1 MSLEKK
7 YNSIDQSKLK
17 PAVRDILKKMKEK
30 SENFTNSDINK
41 KVEPA
46 LDKLLM
52 RLEKE
57 LPEAI
62 KKETKT
68 PPKPKDKPKATPMK
82 VGEEWIA
89 FIEDSKGKKLE
100 KTFKSQRAAKMW
112 HKKNA
117 DKISEINLKYIIMSK
132 NIADD
137 FMNAFINGDVSRH
150 PINDIIDDSNMDS
163 PNHFLK
169 QKSFNFEDVLKDMS
183 SREKINF
190 FPSNQEGDCHQ
201 TSMFVSFRKPILK
214 FKMPKSNFVALDIV
228 LKEMVKQVL
237 GNCYGKNQKII
248 LLTDEISNSKS
259 EEWHANLRTMQKQCE
274 SIEVYYVFPNG
285 KHENANRFFGLQ

>member
-1 MSLEKK
+1 
-7 YNSIDQSKLK
+7 
-17 PAVRDILKKMKEK
+17 
-30 SENFTNSDINK
+30 
-41 KVEPA
+41 
-46 LDKLLM
+46 
-52 RLEKE
+52 
-57 LPEAI
+57 
-62 KKETKT
+62 
-68 PPKPKDKPKATPMK
+68 
-82 VGEEWIA
+82 
-89 FIEDSKGKKLE
+89 
-100 KTFKSQRAAKMW
+100 
-112 HKKNA
+112 
-117 DKISEINLKYIIMSK
+117 MSK

-169 QKSFNFEDVLKDMS
+169 QKFFNFEDVLKDMS

>member
-1 MSLEKK
+1 
-7 YNSIDQSKLK
+7 
-17 PAVRDILKKMKEK
+17 
-30 SENFTNSDINK
+30 
-41 KVEPA
+41 
-46 LDKLLM
+46 
-52 RLEKE
+52 
-57 LPEAI
+57 
-62 KKETKT
+62 
-68 PPKPKDKPKATPMK
+68 
-82 VGEEWIA
+82 
-89 FIEDSKGKKLE
+89 
-100 KTFKSQRAAKMW
+100 
-112 HKKNA
+112 
-117 DKISEINLKYIIMSK
+117 MSK

-150 PINDIIDDSNMDS
+150 PINDITSMTDLSNIDS

-201 TSMFVSFRKPILK
+201 TTMFVSFRKPILK
-214 FKMPKSNFVALDIV
+214 FKMAKSNFVALDIV

-248 LLTDEISNSKS
+248 LLT
-259 EEWHANLRTMQKQCE
+259 EEWHANLRAMQKQCE

>member
-7 YNSIDQSKLK
+7 YNSINQSKLNPK
-17 PAVRDILKKMKEK
+17 VKDILKKMKDK
-30 SENFTNSDINK
+30 SENFTNSEINK

-46 LDKLLM
+46 LDKLLI

-62 KKETKT
+62 KKETRT
-68 PPKPKDKPKATPMK
+68 KPKATPK
-82 VGEEWIA
+82 KAVEEWIS
-89 FIEDSKGKKLE
+89 FVEYPKGKKLE
-100 KTFKSQRAAKMW
+100 KTFKSQRAAEMW
-112 HKKNA
+112 PKKNA
-117 DKISEINLKYIIMSK
+117 VKISEIDLKYIIMSK

-285 KHENANRFFGLQ
+285 KYENVNRFFGLQ